1 MPSGKLPAGVGT
13 CGSALLPPVLE
24 PVSSLEG
31 GAAELEAPQ
40 PHFPMNPAKEKDSL
54 ENSTTF
60 LGLFFHW
67 KNTMIDLSKNPTVTE
82 RVAGQLLFRPYP
94 TQDHQERISGFH
106 HPSLYQRRFKYG
118 NCTNIASQFP
128 TPHPYRATQHL
139 SMVAS
144 SKSPVFVQ
152 APSEKGFAGFAIDFL
167 MGGVS
172 AAVSKTAAAPIE
184 RVKLLI
190 QNQDEMIK
198 AGRLSE
204 PYKGIGDCFS
214 RTIKD
219 EGALSLWRGNT
230 ANVIRYFPTQA
241 LNFAFKDYFKRL
253 FNFKKDK
260 DGYWKW
266 FAGNLASGGAA
277 GASSLFFV
285 YSLDYARTRLAN
297 DAKAAKKGG
306 GGRQFNGLVDVYRK
320 TLASD
325 GIAGLYRGFNIS
337 CVGIIVYRGLYF
349 GMYDSLK
356 PVILTGKLQDSFFAS
371 FALGWVIT
379 NGAGLASY
387 PIDTVRRRMMMT
399 SGEAVK
405 YSSSLDAFSQILKN
419 EGPKSLF
426 KGAGANILRAVAGA
440 GVLAGYDK
448 LQMIVLGKKYGSGG
462 A

>member
-1 MPSGKLPAGVGT
+1 MHPALQGTSLAHVPS
-13 CGSALLPPVLE
+13 
-24 PVSSLEG
+24 
-31 GAAELEAPQ
+31 
-40 PHFPMNPAKEKDSL
+40 H
-54 ENSTTF
+54 
-60 LGLFFHW
+60 
-67 KNTMIDLSKNPTVTE
+67 
-82 RVAGQLLFRPYP
+82 
-94 TQDHQERISGFH
+94 
-106 HPSLYQRRFKYG
+106 
-118 NCTNIASQFP
+118 
-128 TPHPYRATQHL
+128 
-139 SMVAS
+139 
-144 SKSPVFVQ
+144 SPIFAQ
-152 APSEKGFAGFAIDFL
+152 APSEKGLSGFLSDFL

-184 RVKLLI
+184 RIKLLI

-204 PYKGIGDCFS
+204 PYKGISDCFG

-219 EGALSLWRGNT
+219 EGVIALWRGNT

-241 LNFAFKDYFKRL
+241 LNFAFKDYFKSL

-277 GASSLFFV
+277 GASSLLFV

-297 DAKAAKKGG
+297 DSKAAKKGG
-306 GGRQFNGLVDVYRK
+306 QRQFNGLVDVYKK
-320 TLASD
+320 TIASD

-356 PVILTGKLQDSFFAS
+356 PVVLVGDLQDNFFAS
-371 FALGWVIT
+371 FLLGWAIT
-379 NGAGLASY
+379 IGAGLASY

-405 YSSSLDAFSQILKN
+405 YKSSLDAFNQIVKN
-419 EGPKSLF
+419 EGTKSLF

-448 LQMIVLGKKYGSGG
+448 LQVVLLGKKYGSGG
-462 A
+462 GG